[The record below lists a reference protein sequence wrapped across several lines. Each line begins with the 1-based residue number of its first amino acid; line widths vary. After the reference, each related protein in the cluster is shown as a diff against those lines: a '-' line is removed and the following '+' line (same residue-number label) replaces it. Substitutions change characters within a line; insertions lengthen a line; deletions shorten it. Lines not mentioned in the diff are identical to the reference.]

1 MEPSC
6 PQQQIAYEYILYWSS
21 SHPHRCFP
29 QPVPVVLISMSSLE
43 ETQTKNPNSLGI
55 CLFVCFLGLLQKKKK
70 HKLGALEQQK
80 WIVSQFWRLEVQ
92 NQGVGR
98 AMLLQSL
105 REGSFLASS
114 SFCLKHFLACRCITL
129 ISVSTRISK

>member
-55 CLFVCFLGLLQKKKK
+55 CLFVCFLGLLQQQKKKTQTGC
-70 HKLGALEQQK
+70 LRTAEMDCLTVLEARSPK
-80 WIVSQFWRLEVQ
+80 SRCW
-92 NQGVGR
+92 QGY
-98 AMLLQSL
+98 APP
-105 REGSFLASS
+105 
-114 SFCLKHFLACRCITL
+114 KP
-129 ISVSTRISK
+129 